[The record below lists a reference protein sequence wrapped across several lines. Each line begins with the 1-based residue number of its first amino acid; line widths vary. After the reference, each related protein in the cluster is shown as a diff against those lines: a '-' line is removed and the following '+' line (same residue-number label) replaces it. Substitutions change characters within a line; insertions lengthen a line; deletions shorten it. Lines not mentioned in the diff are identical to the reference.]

1 MSVGLQNEI
10 LDEVSRRF
18 LFKLRLGA
26 SGGYPVGLSVGVSS
40 IRNCVG
46 GCVGGLSQIFKA
58 GCVGGLSQVSRLLIG
73 PIQISRITKKMFH
86 ATSARWLCLF
96 S

>member
-1 MSVGLQNEI
+1 MSVCMSVGLQNEI
-10 LDEVSRRF
+10 LDEVSCRF

-26 SGGYPVGLSVGVSS
+26 SGGYPVGLSSTRNFVGGFVGV
-40 IRNCVG
+40 CP
-46 GCVGGLSQIFKA
+46 K
-58 GCVGGLSQVSRLLIG
+58 VSRLLIG
-73 PIQISRITKKMFH
+73 PIQILRITKKMFH